1 VGAVVGVV
9 TGFLGVGGGFLIV
22 PALVMFAGLEV
33 KHAIGTSLAII
44 AVNSASGLLG
54 QLRYADV
61 NWILTA
67 MFLIASVLGM
77 VAGVAVVRH
86 VTTSALNRAF
96 ASLLIVV
103 GVVVAGVQLS

>member
-1 VGAVVGVV
+1 VVS
-9 TGFLGVGGGFLIV
+9 GFLGVGGGFLIV

-33 KHAIGTSLAII
+33 KQAIVTSLAII
-44 AVNSASGLLG
+44 ALNSLSGLLG

-67 MFLIASVLGM
+67 MFLAACAFGM
-77 VAGVAVVRH
+77 FVGVAVVRR

-103 GVVVAGVQLS
+103 GLGVAGAQLS